1 MQNKQPLWTR
11 SFTLLALANL
21 LMAVAF
27 YFMLPI
33 LPVYLEDVIGAGK
46 GEIGIVLA
54 FYTIAALII
63 RLFAGWAI
71 DTYGR
76 KRIYLVSYIL
86 FSLLFIGYPL
96 AFSIILFMLLR
107 FVHGLTW
114 GALTTTSSTLAV
126 DIIPSPRRGEGI
138 GFFGLSMT
146 IGMAIG
152 PLIAILIA
160 GDSRYFTLFISAIF
174 ITMLGVTLAF
184 MVKYPK
190 FNINKI
196 QKKIS
201 AKNLIAKPAIP
212 ISLNMMLIMFTYG
225 GILSFIA
232 LYAKEIGISNSGPFF
247 LVLSIGIGL
256 SRIGSGKFFDRNGP
270 LLVTVIGCLFL
281 IAGFPVLALY
291 ANAIGFH
298 IAALIIGLGFGV
310 IMPTFQA
317 MINNVV
323 PQERRGAA
331 NSTFLTSFD
340 LGIGLGMIGTGL
352 LSEWFGFKTTFLVS
366 SGVNFAA
373 VLYFLIYSS
382 KHYHRNLKLR

>member
-1 MQNKQPLWTR
+1 
-11 SFTLLALANL
+11 
-21 LMAVAF
+21 MAIAF
-27 YFMLPI
+27 YFMLPV

-76 KRIYLVSYIL
+76 KRIYLASYIL
-86 FSLLFIGYPL
+86 FSLLFIGYPF

-126 DIIPSPRRGEGI
+126 DIIPTARRGEGI

-146 IGMAIG
+146 IGMATG

-160 GDSRYFTLFISAIF
+160 GDSRYFTLFISAIV
-174 ITMLGVTLAF
+174 ITMLGITLALL
-184 MVKYPK
+184 VKYPS
-190 FNINKI
+190 FNIKRI
-196 QKKIS
+196 PTKIS
-201 AKNLIAKPAIP
+201 VKKLIAKPAIP
-212 ISLNMMLIMFTYG
+212 ISLNMMLIMSTYG

-247 LVLSIGIGL
+247 LVLAIGIGF

-270 LLVTVIGCLFL
+270 ILVTVIGCLLL
-281 IAGFPVLALY
+281 IAGFPILALY
-291 ANAIGFH
+291 ANAFGFH
-298 IAALIIGLGFGV
+298 IAALIIGLGFGI

-340 LGIGLGMIGTGL
+340 LGIGIGMVGTGV
-352 LSEWFGFKTTFLVS
+352 LSEWLGFKTTFLIS
-366 SGVNFAA
+366 SVVNLVALF
-373 VLYFLIYSS
+373 YFMVYSS
-382 KHYHRNLKLR
+382 RHYFKRLTSI